1 MSLQAYSKAQRV
13 AENPRDTE
21 YRLFAEITRRLMDAK
36 DLPRHA
42 PEVINAVH
50 RNKRLWS
57 TLLADC
63 SREGNALPEQT
74 RASIISLAIWVDR
87 HSSGVMRGVETLD
100 DLIEV
105 NRTIMEGLAQRPAAA

>member
-13 AENPRDTE
+13 AESPRDTE
-21 YRLFAEITRRLMDAK
+21 YRLFADITRQLMDVKGLA
-36 DLPRHA
+36 LHEP
-42 PEVINAVH
+42 PVIQAVH

-63 SREGNALPEQT
+63 SRDGNALPDAT
-74 RASIISLAIWVDR
+74 RAAIISLAIWVDR
-87 HSSGVMRGVETLD
+87 HSSGVMRGNETVD